1 MVILD
6 TDHVSLLEWSG
17 SPLTQKLET
26 RLRQAPTGDIC
37 TTVISYEEQLRG
49 WISMLAKATK
59 LKDQIE
65 VYRRLKGQLNNYCK
79 LTVLTFDE
87 NAAVEFARLKKEKL
101 RVGTMD
107 LKIAA
112 IALAQNATL
121 LSRNRRDFGRITGLK
136 LEDWTI

>member
-6 TDHVSLLEWSG
+6 TDHMSLLERAG
-17 SPLTQKLET
+17 SLPIQQLES
-26 RLRQAPTGDIC
+26 RLRQLSSDQVC

-49 WISMLAKATK
+49 WMSMLAKASK

-65 VYRRLKGQLNNYCK
+65 VYRRLKNQLNNYCK
-79 LTVLTFDE
+79 LIVLAFDE
-87 NAAVEFARLKKEKL
+87 NAAVEFARLRKEL
-101 RVGTMD
+101 PRFGTMD

-121 LSRNRRDFGRITGLK
+121 LSRNRRDFGQITGLK
-136 LEDWTI
+136 LEDWTT